1 MKYSEIITLAQA
13 GFTAQQIA
21 QMAQVEAVYQ
31 PTPAPQPAPGRSGR
45 ATTLIEEPDGTVR
58 EYIAGGGGSA
68 CSQQET
74 VPVQQELTAQQTPDQ
89 LSAILAE
96 MQTLKQTMQ
105 AQNRQNA
112 ELIPPTPQSAQ
123 DILSS
128 IIAPPKKNGENKK
141 EVNTI

>member
-21 QMAQVEAVYQ
+21 QMAQVEAATPAAAPQPAPAPAAAPQ
-31 PTPAPQPAPGRSGR
+31 PTPAPATAP
-45 ATTLIEEPDGTVR
+45 
-58 EYIAGGGGSA
+58 
-68 CSQQET
+68 
-74 VPVQQELTAQQTPDQ
+74 QQTPDQ
-89 LSAILAE
+89 LTAILAE

-128 IIAPPKKNGENKK
+128 IIAPPKNGEK
-141 EVNTI
+141 

>member
-1 MKYSEIITLAQA
+1 MNYSDIIALARA

-21 QMAQVEAVYQ
+21 QMSQAE
-31 PTPAPQPAPGRSGR
+31 
-45 ATTLIEEPDGTVR
+45 
-58 EYIAGGGGSA
+58 SA
-68 CSQQET
+68 
-74 VPVQQELTAQQTPDQ
+74 PVQQESAPVQQEPAPVQQEPVQQTPDQ

-128 IIAPPKKNGENKK
+128 IIAPPKKNGEK
-141 EVNTI
+141 

>member
-1 MKYSEIITLAQA
+1 MYFSDIIALARA

-21 QMAQVEAVYQ
+21 QMSQEEQVTQE
-31 PTPAPQPAPGRSGR
+31 PAPAPVTQEPAPVKQ
-45 ATTLIEEPDGTVR
+45 EPAPVP
-58 EYIAGGGGSA
+58 
-68 CSQQET
+68 QE
-74 VPVQQELTAQQTPDQ
+74 PAPAPDQ
-89 LSAILAE
+89 FSAILAE

-128 IIAPPKKNGENKK
+128 IIAPPKKNGEK
-141 EVNTI
+141 

>member
-1 MKYSEIITLAQA
+1 MNYSDIIALARA

-21 QMAQVEAVYQ
+21 QMSQAEQ
-31 PTPAPQPAPGRSGR
+31 TPA
-45 ATTLIEEPDGTVR
+45 
-58 EYIAGGGGSA
+58 
-68 CSQQET
+68 
-74 VPVQQELTAQQTPDQ
+74 PVQQEPAPVQQEPAPAPVQQEPAPAPVPQETAPAPDQ
-89 LSAILAE
+89 LTAILAE

-128 IIAPPKKNGENKK
+128 IIAPPKKNGEK
-141 EVNTI
+141 

>member
-1 MKYSEIITLAQA
+1 MNYSDIIALARA

-21 QMAQVEAVYQ
+21 QMAQAEPAPAPVTQEPAPAPVPQ
-31 PTPAPQPAPGRSGR
+31 ETAPAPVPQEPTPA
-45 ATTLIEEPDGTVR
+45 
-58 EYIAGGGGSA
+58 
-68 CSQQET
+68 
-74 VPVQQELTAQQTPDQ
+74 PDQ

-105 AQNRQNA
+105 AQNRQSA

-128 IIAPPKKNGENKK
+128 IIAPPKKNGEK
-141 EVNTI
+141 

>member
-1 MKYSEIITLAQA
+1 MNYSDIIALARA

-21 QMAQVEAVYQ
+21 QMSQAEQVPQE
-31 PTPAPQPAPGRSGR
+31 PAPAPAP
-45 ATTLIEEPDGTVR
+45 AVE
-58 EYIAGGGGSA
+58 
-68 CSQQET
+68 QQEPAPAI
-74 VPVQQELTAQQTPDQ
+74 VQQTPDQ

-128 IIAPPKKNGENKK
+128 IIAPPKKNGEK
-141 EVNTI
+141 

>member
-1 MKYSEIITLAQA
+1 MNYSDIIALARA

-21 QMAQVEAVYQ
+21 QMSQAEQVTQEPAPAPAPQ
-31 PTPAPQPAPGRSGR
+31 EPAPAPAPQPAP
-45 ATTLIEEPDGTVR
+45 
-58 EYIAGGGGSA
+58 
-68 CSQQET
+68 
-74 VPVQQELTAQQTPDQ
+74 DQ
-89 LSAILAE
+89 LTAILAE

-128 IIAPPKKNGENKK
+128 IIAPPKKNGEK
-141 EVNTI
+141 

>member
-21 QMAQVEAVYQ
+21 QMAQVEAASQ
-31 PTPAPQPAPGRSGR
+31 PAPAPAPQPAP
-45 ATTLIEEPDGTVR
+45 
-58 EYIAGGGGSA
+58 
-68 CSQQET
+68 
-74 VPVQQELTAQQTPDQ
+74 DQ
-89 LSAILAE
+89 LTAILAE

-128 IIAPPKKNGENKK
+128 IIAPPKKNGEK
-141 EVNTI
+141 

>member
-1 MKYSEIITLAQA
+1 MNYSDIIALARA

-21 QMAQVEAVYQ
+21 QMSQAEQVPQEPAPAPVTQ
-31 PTPAPQPAPGRSGR
+31 EPAPAPVTQEPAPAPVPQEPTPAP
-45 ATTLIEEPDGTVR
+45 
-58 EYIAGGGGSA
+58 
-68 CSQQET
+68 
-74 VPVQQELTAQQTPDQ
+74 DQ
-89 LSAILAE
+89 FSAILAE

-128 IIAPPKKNGENKK
+128 IIAPPKKNGEK
-141 EVNTI
+141 

>member
-1 MKYSEIITLAQA
+1 MNYSDIIALARA

-21 QMAQVEAVYQ
+21 QMSQAEQVPQE
-31 PTPAPQPAPGRSGR
+31 PAPAPAP
-45 ATTLIEEPDGTVR
+45 TV
-58 EYIAGGGGSA
+58 E
-68 CSQQET
+68 QQEPAPAI
-74 VPVQQELTAQQTPDQ
+74 VQQTPDQ

-128 IIAPPKKNGENKK
+128 IIAPPKKNGEK
-141 EVNTI
+141 

>member
-1 MKYSEIITLAQA
+1 MNYSDIIALARA

-21 QMAQVEAVYQ
+21 QMAQAEQ
-31 PTPAPQPAPGRSGR
+31 TPA
-45 ATTLIEEPDGTVR
+45 
-58 EYIAGGGGSA
+58 
-68 CSQQET
+68 
-74 VPVQQELTAQQTPDQ
+74 PVQQEQTPEPVPAVEQQEPAPATVQQTPDQ

-128 IIAPPKKNGENKK
+128 IIAPPKKNGEK
-141 EVNTI
+141 

>member
-1 MKYSEIITLAQA
+1 MNYSDIIALARA

-21 QMAQVEAVYQ
+21 QMSQAEQVPQE
-31 PTPAPQPAPGRSGR
+31 PAPAPDTQPAP
-45 ATTLIEEPDGTVR
+45 A
-58 EYIAGGGGSA
+58 
-68 CSQQET
+68 
-74 VPVQQELTAQQTPDQ
+74 PVQQTPDQ

-123 DILSS
+123 DILTS
-128 IIAPPKKNGENKK
+128 IIAPAEDRGE
-141 EVNTI
+141 IRR

>member
-21 QMAQVEAVYQ
+21 QMAQVESVPVPQEPSGLAAILTEMQTLVPATSQ
-31 PTPAPQPAPGRSGR
+31 PTPAPEPAPASQPAP
-45 ATTLIEEPDGTVR
+45 AP
-58 EYIAGGGGSA
+58 AA
-68 CSQQET
+68 
-74 VPVQQELTAQQTPDQ
+74 DQ
-89 LSAILAE
+89 LTAILAE

-123 DILSS
+123 DILTS
-128 IIAPPKKNGENKK
+128 IIAPPKTGEK
-141 EVNTI
+141 

>member
-21 QMAQVEAVYQ
+21 QMAQVESAPVPQEPRGLADILAEMQTLVPAASQ
-31 PTPAPQPAPGRSGR
+31 PTPDPQPAPEITQPSP
-45 ATTLIEEPDGTVR
+45 A
-58 EYIAGGGGSA
+58 
-68 CSQQET
+68 
-74 VPVQQELTAQQTPDQ
+74 PDQ
-89 LSAILAE
+89 LTAILAE

-128 IIAPPKKNGENKK
+128 IIAPPKKDGEK
-141 EVNTI
+141 

>member
-21 QMAQVEAVYQ
+21 QMAQVEAAPVPQ
-31 PTPAPQPAPGRSGR
+31 PAPAPQPAPEITQPSP
-45 ATTLIEEPDGTVR
+45 A
-58 EYIAGGGGSA
+58 
-68 CSQQET
+68 T
-74 VPVQQELTAQQTPDQ
+74 VPQTAPDQ
-89 LSAILAE
+89 LTAILAE

-128 IIAPPKKNGENKK
+128 IIAPPKKNGEK
-141 EVNTI
+141 

>member
-1 MKYSEIITLAQA
+1 MNYSDIIALARA

-21 QMAQVEAVYQ
+21 QMSQE
-31 PTPAPQPAPGRSGR
+31 PAPVPQEPA
-45 ATTLIEEPDGTVR
+45 
-58 EYIAGGGGSA
+58 
-68 CSQQET
+68 
-74 VPVQQELTAQQTPDQ
+74 PVQQEPPVQQTPDQ

-128 IIAPPKKNGENKK
+128 IIAPPKKNGEK
-141 EVNTI
+141 

>member
-1 MKYSEIITLAQA
+1 MNYSDIIALARA

-21 QMAQVEAVYQ
+21 QMSQAEQVPQE
-31 PTPAPQPAPGRSGR
+31 PAPAPAP
-45 ATTLIEEPDGTVR
+45 AVEP
-58 EYIAGGGGSA
+58 
-68 CSQQET
+68 QEPAPAI
-74 VPVQQELTAQQTPDQ
+74 VQQTPDQ

-128 IIAPPKKNGENKK
+128 IIAPPKKNGEK
-141 EVNTI
+141 

>member
-1 MKYSEIITLAQA
+1 MNYSDIIALARA

-21 QMAQVEAVYQ
+21 QMSQAE
-31 PTPAPQPAPGRSGR
+31 PA
-45 ATTLIEEPDGTVR
+45 
-58 EYIAGGGGSA
+58 
-68 CSQQET
+68 
-74 VPVQQELTAQQTPDQ
+74 PVQQEQTPAPVQQEPAPVQQEPVQQTPDQ

-128 IIAPPKKNGENKK
+128 IIAPPKRNGGEK
-141 EVNTI
+141 

>member
-1 MKYSEIITLAQA
+1 MNYSDIIALARA

-21 QMAQVEAVYQ
+21 QMSQAEQVPQEPAPAPVQ
-31 PTPAPQPAPGRSGR
+31 QEPTPAP
-45 ATTLIEEPDGTVR
+45 
-58 EYIAGGGGSA
+58 
-68 CSQQET
+68 
-74 VPVQQELTAQQTPDQ
+74 VQQEPTPAPVQQTPDQ

-112 ELIPPTPQSAQ
+112 ELLPPTPQSAQ

-128 IIAPPKKNGENKK
+128 IIAPPKNGEK
-141 EVNTI
+141 

>member
-21 QMAQVEAVYQ
+21 QMAQVESVPVPQEPSGLAEILTEMQTLVPATSQ
-31 PTPAPQPAPGRSGR
+31 PTPAPEPAPASQPAP
-45 ATTLIEEPDGTVR
+45 A
-58 EYIAGGGGSA
+58 A
-68 CSQQET
+68 
-74 VPVQQELTAQQTPDQ
+74 DQ
-89 LSAILAE
+89 LTAILAE

-123 DILSS
+123 DILTS
-128 IIAPPKKNGENKK
+128 IIAPPKTGEK
-141 EVNTI
+141 

>member
-21 QMAQVEAVYQ
+21 QMAQVEADSQ
-31 PTPAPQPAPGRSGR
+31 PAPAPATQPAPAPAPQPAP
-45 ATTLIEEPDGTVR
+45 
-58 EYIAGGGGSA
+58 
-68 CSQQET
+68 
-74 VPVQQELTAQQTPDQ
+74 DQ
-89 LSAILAE
+89 LTAILAE

-123 DILSS
+123 DILTS
-128 IIAPPKKNGENKK
+128 IIAPPKTGEK
-141 EVNTI
+141 

>member
-21 QMAQVEAVYQ
+21 QMAQVEVASQPISAPVSQPAPAITQ
-31 PTPAPQPAPGRSGR
+31 PTPVQ
-45 ATTLIEEPDGTVR
+45 ATV
-58 EYIAGGGGSA
+58 
-68 CSQQET
+68 
-74 VPVQQELTAQQTPDQ
+74 QQTPDQ
-89 LSAILAE
+89 LAAILAE
-96 MQTLKQTMQ
+96 MQMLKQTMQ

-128 IIAPPKKNGENKK
+128 IIAPPKNGEK
-141 EVNTI
+141 

>member
-1 MKYSEIITLAQA
+1 MKYSDIITLAQA

-21 QMAQVEAVYQ
+21 QMAQVEAAPVSQ
-31 PTPAPQPAPGRSGR
+31 EPAPTTVVEQPEPAP
-45 ATTLIEEPDGTVR
+45 AMV
-58 EYIAGGGGSA
+58 
-68 CSQQET
+68 
-74 VPVQQELTAQQTPDQ
+74 QQTPDQ

-105 AQNRQNA
+105 AQNRQSA

-128 IIAPPKKNGENKK
+128 IIAPPKKNGEK
-141 EVNTI
+141 

>member
-1 MKYSEIITLAQA
+1 MNYSDIIALARA

-21 QMAQVEAVYQ
+21 QMSQGESV
-31 PTPAPQPAPGRSGR
+31 PAPGRSGR

-68 CSQQET
+68 CSQQESA
-74 VPVQQELTAQQTPDQ
+74 PVQQEPAQQTPDQ

-105 AQNRQNA
+105 ARNRQNA

-128 IIAPPKKNGENKK
+128 IIAPPKKNGEK
-141 EVNTI
+141 

>member
-1 MKYSEIITLAQA
+1 MNYSDIIALARA

-21 QMAQVEAVYQ
+21 QMSQAEQVPLE
-31 PTPAPQPAPGRSGR
+31 PAP
-45 ATTLIEEPDGTVR
+45 
-58 EYIAGGGGSA
+58 
-68 CSQQET
+68 
-74 VPVQQELTAQQTPDQ
+74 VPVQQEPTPAPVQQEPTPAPVQQTPDQ

-128 IIAPPKKNGENKK
+128 IIAPPKKNGEK
-141 EVNTI
+141 

>member
-1 MKYSEIITLAQA
+1 MNYSDIIALARA

-21 QMAQVEAVYQ
+21 QMSQAE
-31 PTPAPQPAPGRSGR
+31 PA
-45 ATTLIEEPDGTVR
+45 
-58 EYIAGGGGSA
+58 
-68 CSQQET
+68 
-74 VPVQQELTAQQTPDQ
+74 PVQQEPAPVPQEPAPVQQEPPAQQTPDQ

-128 IIAPPKKNGENKK
+128 IIAPPKKNGEK
-141 EVNTI
+141 